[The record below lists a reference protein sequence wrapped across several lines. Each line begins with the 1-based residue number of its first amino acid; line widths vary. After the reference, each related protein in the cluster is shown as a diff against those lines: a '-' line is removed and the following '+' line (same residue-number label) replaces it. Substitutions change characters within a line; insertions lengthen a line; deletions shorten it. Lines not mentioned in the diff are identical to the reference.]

1 MKQIFLPL
9 SLVFAIIMH
18 AQTTPT
24 PDKLW
29 GNLFK
34 DVQLK
39 KAMGDNKTFVDMV
52 PQYRPDVILKKY
64 AVLKKKDSASL
75 RTFVLANFYL
85 PMTPLVTVTE
95 GVSLNQHLTEL
106 WNTLNRKADTMRKYS
121 SLLPLPDS
129 YIVPGGRFR
138 EIYYWDSYF
147 TMQGLAT
154 SNRFDLIENMLDNF
168 KFLIDKYGHIPNGN
182 RNYYLSRSQPPYFA
196 LMVELLHQKNGDAVY
211 RKYLP
216 ALEKEYAF
224 WMDGSKRHLETGS
237 AYRRVVRMPD
247 GSILNRYYDD
257 NNAPRQESYREDV
270 HTAKGYLNKDKNVFI
285 NLRAGAESGWD
296 FSSRWFEDTLHLKT
310 IETINIIPVDLNS
323 LLYKYENIL
332 SHAAKAAGQKQKSD
346 SYMQKGEKRKDALL
360 KYCWNKDLNY
370 FFDYNFK
377 QKQTTDKW
385 SLAGAMP
392 LFCDAATD
400 AQAAAVKKVIEE
412 KFLRDGGVVT
422 TIYNTGQ
429 QWDAPNGW
437 APLQFIT
444 AKGLMNYGHH
454 DLAITIAERWMAVNE
469 KVFKRTGK
477 MLEKY
482 NVQDISLESGGGE
495 YPTQDGFGWSNG
507 VYLKFYELFRTKT
520 SF

>member
-1 MKQIFLPL
+1 MKHFFLPL
-9 SLVFAIIMH
+9 SLLLVTIVH

-29 GNLFK
+29 GPLFK
-34 DVQLK
+34 DVQLAR
-39 KAMGDNKTFVDMV
+39 AMGDNKTFVDMV
-52 PQYRPDVILKKY
+52 PQFRPDVILKKY
-64 AVLKKKDSASL
+64 RALKGKDSASL
-75 RTFVLANFYL
+75 RAFVVANFYL
-85 PMTPLVTVTE
+85 PSTPTVHVTE

-106 WNTLNRKADTMRKYS
+106 WNTLSRKADTLRKYS

-154 SNRFDLIENMLDNF
+154 SNRYDLIEDMLDNF
-168 KFLIDKYGHIPNGN
+168 AFLINKYGHIPNGN

-196 LMVELLHQKNGDAVY
+196 LMVELLHQKRGDAVY
-211 RKYLP
+211 KKYLP

-224 WMDGSKRHLETGS
+224 WMNGTDKLKSLNAH
-237 AYRRVVRMPD
+237 RRIVKMED

-270 HTAKGYLNKDKNVFI
+270 ATAKEYRGRDGSVFT

-296 FSSRWFEDTLHLKT
+296 FSSRWFDDTLHLKT
-310 IETINIIPVDLNS
+310 IETTNIIPVDLNS
-323 LLYKYENIL
+323 LLYRCETIL
-332 SHAAKAAGQKQKSD
+332 SNAAKAAGQAVKTKSYKQKAD
-346 SYMQKGEKRKDALL
+346 NRKAALL
-360 KYCWNKDLNY
+360 KYCWDEKAEF
-370 FFDYNFK
+370 FFDYDFK
-377 QKQTTDKW
+377 EKHMTGKW
-385 SLAGAMP
+385 SLAGVMP
-392 LFCDAATD
+392 LFCNAATTD
-400 AQAAAVKKVIEE
+400 QAEAVKNRIQQ

-422 TIYNTGQ
+422 TIYRTGQ

-444 AKGLMNYGHH
+444 VQGLSNYQHN
-454 DLAITIAERWMAVNE
+454 DLARTIAERWMSVNE
-469 KVFKRTGK
+469 KVFKSTGK

-482 NVQDISLESGGGE
+482 NVEDTSLESGGGE

-507 VYLKFYELFRTKT
+507 VYLKFYELFKSKS